1 MFFGLLMSIFYLK
14 NPHKGKK
21 QKGFFYVFPLS
32 CIHSCHRTLNYQ
44 IHKSQRVARVLQPSF
59 HRVTRCKSMP
69 PNSFIVQ
76 FFSNFSK
83 NFFNFSLQKL
93 FLQNRLRDLRIR
105 LRKKHFCK
113 GEFRFLLQVLDNT
126 FQILEE
132 TFIKEIVLVYTGSIS
147 TNKKKHRH
155 SKHQKMNENADG
167 NKVMNL
173 YFFNCSSTNLIISL
187 PRRSRFTTFPSG
199 ANNIICGIPLTP

>member
-105 LRKKHFCK
+105 LRKKHFRLREFEVTGETRRWQHSCNRFCTEKQRVNFRWQECK
-113 GEFRFLLQVLDNT
+113 EFRK
-126 FQILEE
+126 ILW
-132 TFIKEIVLVYTGSIS
+132 KTG
-147 TNKKKHRH
+147 
-155 SKHQKMNENADG
+155 
-167 NKVMNL
+167 
-173 YFFNCSSTNLIISL
+173 
-187 PRRSRFTTFPSG
+187 
-199 ANNIICGIPLTP
+199 